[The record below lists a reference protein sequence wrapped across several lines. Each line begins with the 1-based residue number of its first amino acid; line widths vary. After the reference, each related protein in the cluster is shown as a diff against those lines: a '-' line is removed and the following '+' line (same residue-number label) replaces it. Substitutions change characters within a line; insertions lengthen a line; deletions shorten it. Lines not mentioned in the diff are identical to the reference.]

1 MSDDEYDDF
10 DDAVSDVVSD
20 LEDAAPD
27 IAEAADATSEEES
40 EGDDDD
46 DAASTAP
53 VPDKADK
60 SDKSDKFDKSAGRA
74 ARGDPTVR
82 DANTPVRVIVVP
94 TSERVTDNRLHKS
107 EAAQV
112 LAMRAQ
118 QIAKTARV
126 FGGVG
131 PEGPLRDP
139 YALAYRELYARQC
152 PLILRRQ
159 VGVGAAGEVI
169 VEEWS
174 VREMSLP
181 LLRAPY

>member
-20 LEDAAPD
+20 IEDVAPD
-27 IAEAADATSEEES
+27 AAEAADGSSDEET
-40 EGDDDD
+40 EGSDDD

-53 VPDKADK
+53 ALPDKADK
-60 SDKSDKFDKSAGRA
+60 ATSRA

-82 DANTPVRVIVVP
+82 DANTPVRVLVVP
-94 TSERVTDNRLHKS
+94 AGERVTDNRLHKS

-118 QIAKTARV
+118 QIAKTGRV

-152 PLILRRQ
+152 PLVLRRQ

-174 VREMSLP
+174 VREMTLP
-181 LLRAPY
+181 MLRAPY

>member
-20 LEDAAPD
+20 IEDVAPD
-27 IAEAADATSEEES
+27 AAEAADGSSDEET
-40 EGDDDD
+40 EGSDD

-53 VPDKADK
+53 ALPDKADK
-60 SDKSDKFDKSAGRA
+60 ATSRA

-82 DANTPVRVIVVP
+82 DANTPVRVLVVP
-94 TSERVTDNRLHKS
+94 AGERVTDNRLHKS

-152 PLILRRQ
+152 PLVLRRQ

-174 VREMSLP
+174 VREMTLP
-181 LLRAPY
+181 MLRAPY

>member
-20 LEDAAPD
+20 IEDVVPDVADAAD
-27 IAEAADATSEEES
+27 GTSDDES
-40 EGDDDD
+40 EGSDDD

-53 VPDKADK
+53 AVPDKADK
-60 SDKSDKFDKSAGRA
+60 FDKVDKAAGARA
-74 ARGDPTVR
+74 PRGDPTVR
-82 DANTPVRVIVVP
+82 DANTPVRVLVVP
-94 TSERVTDNRLHKS
+94 PGERVTDNRLHKS

-152 PLILRRQ
+152 PLVLRRQ

>member
-20 LEDAAPD
+20 IEDVAPD
-27 IAEAADATSEEES
+27 AAEAADGSSDEET
-40 EGDDDD
+40 EGSDDD
-46 DAASTAP
+46 DATSTAP
-53 VPDKADK
+53 ALPEKADK
-60 SDKSDKFDKSAGRA
+60 ATTRA

-82 DANTPVRVIVVP
+82 DANTPVRVLVVP
-94 TSERVTDNRLHKS
+94 AGERVTDNRLHKS

-152 PLILRRQ
+152 PLVLRRQ

-174 VREMSLP
+174 VREMTLP
-181 LLRAPY
+181 MLRAPY